1 MAALTWGTGRPGVGM
16 AELRMAATIVAA
28 VQSGW
33 AARSRAATP
42 AARGAEAL
50 VPMA

>member
-1 MAALTWGTGRPGVGM
+1 MIWGTDRPGVEM
-16 AELRMAATIVAA
+16 AELRIAVTIAVAL
-28 VQSGW
+28 QSGW